1 MTRIIVASKEG
12 LDVLQDG
19 QLNKV
24 VLNQPAI
31 IQIGVSQKD
40 IASMEKQGGSLIIH
54 LKNGETLVLENFFNE
69 ATNTTD
75 HSLVFPTEH
84 GKFVEAQFDAQGKVI
99 DYTGLNHVTDL
110 AYTST
115 SQPASTMAVD
125 DSPTFSMGNVLKAGL
140 AVLAAEG
147 LYLWAFDK
155 DDKDDSSSVPDL
167 IAPNQPTATLADDT
181 VTVTGKAE
189 ANAKIYI
196 QDAKGQILASGTVDS
211 NGNFTVKLDKPLVN
225 GEKVA
230 VIAQDAAGN
239 NSKATVVTGTKD
251 TIAPDAPQAQLNDD
265 GSILDGKTEA
275 NATVNVYDA
284 SGKLLGTVK
293 ANSEGIFSLKLTPPL
308 TSEAGGKVIAQ
319 DAAGNKSEATP
330 IFAGKDTIPPETPL
344 VEVNKE
350 GTVIEGKAEANAKVQ
365 IKDADGKV
373 IGTGM
378 ANAQGEFQITLS
390 SALKESQKAT
400 VIVEDTAGNTSKPL
414 EVTSGYD
421 TIAPDKPTAQVN
433 AEGTSVTGTAEPNAK
448 IEIKNSADK
457 VIGTGT
463 ADANGKFTITISPA
477 LTDSL
482 KGSVIAIDSSGNK
495 STALEIVGSDKDTI
509 PPEKPIF
516 NRVDNDNGTAVKQ
529 ITANSET
536 DDSTPKITVK
546 VESHATLTIYDNGV
560 AISIIKIGQVGA
572 NNLWS
577 FTLDKDLAVGKHTIT
592 LVQTDAAGLTS
603 EVSSPFT
610 FYVVAPKVAST
621 SEIVSSDVNEVVPS
635 VADSVGLNTLKL
647 VQTTTTNETT
657 SPQQKSVSLDDLLKS
672 SSTDTSDPIAKIL
685 SATDSKPVVN
695 EQSEVNNTASDATTN
710 LEQLLPNTT
719 SSALSTLLD
728 QTYSVV

>member
-19 QLNKV
+19 RLNKV

-125 DSPTFSMGNVLKAGL
+125 NDPSFSMGNVVKAGL

-155 DDKDDSSSVPDL
+155 DDKDDSPVDVPNT
-167 IAPNQPTATLADDT
+167 AKPTELKLADDA
-181 VTVTGKAE
+181 VTVTGNAE

-196 QDAKGQILASGTVDS
+196 KDLNGNVVASGNTDAS
-211 NGNFTVKLDKPLVN
+211 GNFTIKLDKPLTDGNKLNVFAQN
-225 GEKVA
+225 GGGKESTG
-230 VIAQDAAGN
+230 AAI
-239 NSKATVVTGTKD
+239 TGTKD
-251 TIAPDAPQAQLNDD
+251 TIAPDAPQAQLSED
-265 GSILDGKTEA
+265 GSILDGKAEPDA
-275 NATVNVYDA
+275 MVFIYDA
-284 SGKLLGTVK
+284 SGKLIDTTK
-293 ANSEGIFSLKLTPPL
+293 ANSDGKFSYKFTPPL
-308 TSEAGGKVIAQ
+308 TSEAGGKVVAV
-319 DAAGNKSEATP
+319 DKAGNESEPTK
-330 IFAGKDTIPPETPL
+330 IIAGKDTFAPDIPL

-350 GTVIEGKAEANAKVQ
+350 GTVVEGIAEANTKVQ
-365 IKDADGKV
+365 IKDANGKV
-373 IGTGM
+373 IGMGT

-400 VIVEDTAGNTSKPL
+400 IVVEDAAGNTSKPL
-414 EVTSGYD
+414 EISIDYD

-433 AEGTSVTGTAEPNAK
+433 AEGTSVTGTAEANAK
-448 IEIKNSADK
+448 IQITIGTK

-463 ADANGKFTITISPA
+463 ADANGKFTIAISPA
-477 LTDSL
+477 LTDN
-482 KGSVIAIDSSGNK
+482 KTAKVTAIDSAGN
-495 STALEIVGSDKDTI
+495 SSVASEVTGTKDTT
-509 PPEKPIF
+509 PPDKPSF
-516 NRVDNDNGTAVKQ
+516 SVYDDNGTTLKQ
-529 ITANSET
+529 ILVNSET
-536 DDSTPKITVK
+536 DDATPKFTVK

-560 AISIIKIGQVGA
+560 VISIITIGDLGK
-572 NNLWS
+572 NTTWS

-592 LVQTDAAGLTS
+592 LIQKDAAGLPS
-603 EVSSPFT
+603 EESSPFT

-621 SEIVSSDVNEVVPS
+621 SEVVSSDVNEVVPS
-635 VADSVGLNTLKL
+635 MVDSVGLNTLKL
-647 VQTTTTNETT
+647 AQTTTNETT
-657 SPQQKSVSLDDLLKS
+657 SQQQKSVSLDDLLKS

>member
-19 QLNKV
+19 RLNKV

-125 DSPTFSMGNVLKAGL
+125 NDPSFSMGNVVKAGL

-155 DDKDDSSSVPDL
+155 DDKDDSPVDVPNT
-167 IAPNQPTATLADDT
+167 AKPTELKLADDA

-196 QDAKGQILASGTVDS
+196 KDLNGNVVASGNTDAS
-211 NGNFTVKLDKPLVN
+211 GNFTIKLDKPLTDGNKLNVFAQN
-225 GEKVA
+225 GGGKESTG
-230 VIAQDAAGN
+230 AAI
-239 NSKATVVTGTKD
+239 TGTKD
-251 TIAPDAPQAQLNDD
+251 TIAPDAPQAQLSED
-265 GSILDGKTEA
+265 GSILDGKAEPDA
-275 NATVNVYDA
+275 MVFIYDA
-284 SGKLLGTVK
+284 SGKLIDTTK
-293 ANSEGIFSLKLTPPL
+293 ANSDGKFSYKFTPPL
-308 TSEAGGKVIAQ
+308 TSEAGGKVVAV
-319 DAAGNKSEATP
+319 DKAGNESEPTK
-330 IFAGKDTIPPETPL
+330 IIAGKDTFAPDIPL

-350 GTVIEGKAEANAKVQ
+350 GTVVEGIAEANTKVQ
-365 IKDADGKV
+365 IKDANGKV
-373 IGTGM
+373 IGMGT

-400 VIVEDTAGNTSKPL
+400 IVVEDAAGNTSKPL
-414 EVTSGYD
+414 EISIDYD

-433 AEGTSVTGTAEPNAK
+433 AEGTSVTGTAEANAK
-448 IEIKNSADK
+448 IQITIGTK

-463 ADANGKFTITISPA
+463 ADANGKFTIAISPV
-477 LTDSL
+477 LTDN
-482 KGSVIAIDSSGNK
+482 KTAKVTAIDSAGN
-495 STALEIVGSDKDTI
+495 SSVASEVTGTKDTT
-509 PPEKPIF
+509 PPDKPSF
-516 NRVDNDNGTAVKQ
+516 SVYDDNGTTLKQ
-529 ITANSET
+529 ILVNSET
-536 DDSTPKITVK
+536 DDATPKFTVK

-560 AISIIKIGQVGA
+560 VISIITIGDLGK
-572 NNLWS
+572 NTTWS

-592 LVQTDAAGLTS
+592 LIQKDAAGLPS
-603 EVSSPFT
+603 EESSPFT

-621 SEIVSSDVNEVVPS
+621 SEVVSSDVNEVVPS
-635 VADSVGLNTLKL
+635 MVDSVGLNTLKL
-647 VQTTTTNETT
+647 AQTTTNETT
-657 SPQQKSVSLDDLLKS
+657 SQQQKSVSLDDLLKS

>member
-75 HSLVFPTEH
+75 HSLVFPIEH

-155 DDKDDSSSVPDL
+155 DDKDDSPVDVPNT
-167 IAPNQPTATLADDT
+167 AKPTEVKLADDA

-196 QDAKGQILASGTVDS
+196 RDLNGNTIASSTADAS
-211 NGNFTVKLDKPLVN
+211 GNFTIKLDKPLTDGNKLNVFAQN
-225 GEKVA
+225 GGGKESTA
-230 VIAQDAAGN
+230 YSI
-239 NSKATVVTGTKD
+239 TGPKD
-251 TIAPDAPQAQLNDD
+251 TIAPDAPQAQLNED
-265 GSILDGKTEA
+265 GSILDGKTEPDA
-275 NATVNVYDA
+275 KVFIYDA
-284 SGKLLGTVK
+284 NDKLIDTVTASKEGK
-293 ANSEGIFSLKLTPPL
+293 FSYKFTPPL
-308 TSEAGGKVIAQ
+308 TGGKVVVI
-319 DAAGNKSEATP
+319 DTAGNESEATL
-330 IFAGKDTIPPETPL
+330 IFAGKDTIPPKVPL
-344 VEVNKE
+344 LEVNKE
-350 GTVIEGKAEANAKVQ
+350 GTVIEGKAEANAKIQ

-373 IGTGM
+373 IGTGT
-378 ANAQGEFQITLS
+378 ANAEGEFQITLS
-390 SALKESQKAT
+390 SALKDSQKAT
-400 VIVEDTAGNTSKPL
+400 VIVEDAAGNTSKPL
-414 EVTSGYD
+414 EIKSGYD
-421 TIAPDKPTAQVN
+421 TIAPDKPTAQIN
-433 AEGTSVTGTAEPNAK
+433 ADGTTVTGTTEANAK
-448 IEIKNSADK
+448 IQITIGTK

-477 LTDSL
+477 LTDNN
-482 KGSVIAIDSSGNK
+482 KANVTAIDGAGNSSETSQITG
-495 STALEIVGSDKDTI
+495 TKDTT
-509 PPEKPIF
+509 PPDRPVF
-516 NRVDNDNGTAVKQ
+516 NKLENDNGTNVKV

-536 DDSTPKITVK
+536 DDSTPKFTVK
-546 VESHATLTIYDNGV
+546 VEHNATLTIYDNGV
-560 AISIIKIGQVGA
+560 AISALTVGQVDA
-572 NNLWS
+572 NSYWS
-577 FTLDKDLAVGKHTIT
+577 FTLDKNLAIGKHTIT
-592 LVQTDAAGLTS
+592 LTQRDAAGFTS
-603 EVSSPFT
+603 EESTSFT

-621 SEIVSSDVNEVVPS
+621 SEVVSSDVNEVVSS

-647 VQTTTTNETT
+647 AQTTTNETT
-657 SPQQKSVSLDDLLKS
+657 SQQQKSVSLDDLLKS
-672 SSTDTSDPIAKIL
+672 SSTDASDPIAKIL

-695 EQSEVNNTASDATTN
+695 EQSEVNNTASDVTTN

-719 SSALSTLLD
+719 SSALSNLLD

>member
-155 DDKDDSSSVPDL
+155 DDKDDSSGPADIL
-167 IAPNQPTATLADDT
+167 APAAPTATVADDT

-196 QDAKGQILASGTVDS
+196 KDAAGNTVATGVADAS
-211 NGNFTVKLDKPLVN
+211 GNFTIKLDKPLAN
-225 GEKVA
+225 GNKLNILAE
-230 VIAQDAAGN
+230 DAAGN
-239 NSKATVVTGTKD
+239 ISKPGLVTGTKD
-251 TIAPDAPQAQLNDD
+251 TIAPDAPQAQLNED

-284 SGKLLGTVK
+284 SEKLLGTVK

-319 DAAGNKSEATP
+319 DAGGNKSEATP
-330 IFAGKDTIPPETPL
+330 IFAGKDTIPPAAPL
-344 VEVNKE
+344 IEVNKE
-350 GTVIEGKAEANAKVQ
+350 GTVVEGKTEANAKVQ

-373 IGTGM
+373 IGTGT

-400 VIVEDTAGNTSKPL
+400 IIVEDAAGNKSKPL
-414 EVTSGYD
+414 EVASGYD

-433 AEGTSVTGTAEPNAK
+433 ADGTSVTGTAEPNAK

-463 ADANGKFTITISPA
+463 ADANGKFTIAISPA

-482 KGSVIAIDSSGNK
+482 KGSVIATDSSGNK

-509 PPEKPIF
+509 PPAKPVL
-516 NRVDNDNGTAVKQ
+516 RGLDDDVGPLKGA
-529 ITANSET
+529 ITAGSET
-536 DDSTPKITVK
+536 DDAKPKFTVQ
-546 VESHATLTIYDNGV
+546 VEANATLTIYDNGV
-560 AISIIKIGQVGA
+560 AISILKVGQVDA
-572 NNLWS
+572 NKYWS
-577 FTLDKDLAVGKHTIT
+577 FMLDKDLALGKHTIT
-592 LVQTDAAGLTS
+592 FVQTDVAGLTS

-621 SEIVSSDVNEVVPS
+621 SEVVSSDVNEVVPS

-647 VQTTTTNETT
+647 AQTTTNETT
-657 SPQQKSVSLDDLLKS
+657 SQQQKSVSLDDLLKS
-672 SSTDTSDPIAKIL
+672 SSTDASDPIAKIL

-695 EQSEVNNTASDATTN
+695 EQSEVNNTASDVTTN

-719 SSALSTLLD
+719 SSALSNLLD

>member
-115 SQPASTMAVD
+115 SQPASTIAVD

-155 DDKDDSSSVPDL
+155 DDKDDSPVDIS
-167 IAPNQPTATLADDT
+167 APAAPTATVADDT

-196 QDAKGQILASGTVDS
+196 KDAAGNTVATGVADAS
-211 NGNFTVKLDKPLVN
+211 GNFTIKLDKPLAN
-225 GEKVA
+225 GNKLNILAE
-230 VIAQDAAGN
+230 DAAGN
-239 NSKATVVTGTKD
+239 ISKPGLVTGTKD
-251 TIAPDAPQAQLNDD
+251 TIAPDAPQAQLSED
-265 GSILDGKTEA
+265 GSILDGKTEPDA
-275 NATVNVYDA
+275 KVFIYDA
-284 SGKLLGTVK
+284 NGNLIDTVK
-293 ANSEGIFSLKLTPPL
+293 ANSEGKFSYKFTPPL
-308 TSEAGGKVIAQ
+308 TSEAGGKVVAQ
-319 DAAGNKSEATP
+319 DAAENKSEATS
-330 IFAGKDTIPPETPL
+330 IFAGKDTIPPKVPL
-344 VEVNKE
+344 LEVNKE
-350 GTVIEGKAEANAKVQ
+350 GTVIEGKTEANAKVQ

-373 IGTGM
+373 IGTGT
-378 ANAQGEFQITLS
+378 ANAEGEFQITLS

-400 VIVEDTAGNTSKPL
+400 VIVEDAAGNTSKPL
-414 EVTSGYD
+414 EIKSGYD

-463 ADANGKFTITISPA
+463 ADANGKFIIAISPA
-477 LTDSL
+477 LTDN
-482 KGSVIAIDSSGNK
+482 KTADVTAIDGAGNSSVAFQVTG
-495 STALEIVGSDKDTI
+495 TKDTT
-509 PPEKPIF
+509 PPDKPTF
-516 NRVDNDNGTAVKQ
+516 NRVDNDNGTTVKQ
-529 ITANSET
+529 ITPNSET
-536 DDSTPKITVK
+536 DDLTPKFTVK
-546 VESHATLTIYDNGV
+546 VEPNATLTIYDNGV
-560 AISIIKIGQVGA
+560 AISVLKVGQVDA
-572 NNLWS
+572 NSYWS
-577 FTLDKDLAVGKHTIT
+577 FTLDKNLAVGKHTIT
-592 LVQTDAAGLTS
+592 LIQKDAAGLPS
-603 EVSSPFT
+603 EESASFT

-621 SEIVSSDVNEVVPS
+621 SEVISSDVNEVIPS

-647 VQTTTTNETT
+647 AQTTTNETT
-657 SPQQKSVSLDDLLKS
+657 SQQQKSVSLDDLLKS
-672 SSTDTSDPIAKIL
+672 SSTDASDPIAKIL
-685 SATDSKPVVN
+685 STTDSRPVVN
-695 EQSEVNNTASDATTN
+695 EPSEVNNTASDVTTN

-719 SSALSTLLD
+719 SSALSNLLD

>member
-155 DDKDDSSSVPDL
+155 DDKDDSPVDNV
-167 IAPNQPTATLADDT
+167 APAAPTAAVGDDT
-181 VTVTGKAE
+181 VTVTGKSE

-196 QDAKGQILASGTVDS
+196 KDAAGNTVATGVADAS
-211 NGNFTVKLDKPLVN
+211 GNFTIKLDKPLAN
-225 GEKVA
+225 GNKLNILAE
-230 VIAQDAAGN
+230 DAAGN
-239 NSKATVVTGTKD
+239 ISKPGLVTGTKD
-251 TIAPDAPQAQLNDD
+251 TIAPDAPQAQLNED

-284 SGKLLGTVK
+284 SGTLLGTVK

-319 DAAGNKSEATP
+319 DAAENKSEATL
-330 IFAGKDTIPPETPL
+330 IFAGKDTIPPAAPL
-344 VEVNKE
+344 IEVNKE
-350 GTVIEGKAEANAKVQ
+350 GTVVEGKTEANAKVQ

-373 IGTGM
+373 IGTGT

-400 VIVEDTAGNTSKPL
+400 IIVEDAAGNKSKPL

-433 AEGTSVTGTAEPNAK
+433 AEGNSVTGTAEPNAK

-463 ADANGKFTITISPA
+463 ADANGKFTIAISPA

-482 KGSVIAIDSSGNK
+482 KGSVIATDSSGNK
-495 STALEIVGSDKDTI
+495 SDALEIVGSDKDTI
-509 PPEKPIF
+509 APEKPIF
-516 NRVDNDNGTAVKQ
+516 NRVDNDNGTTVKQ
-529 ITANSET
+529 IVANSET

-546 VESHATLTIYDNGV
+546 VESNATLTIYDNGV
-560 AISIIKIGQVGA
+560 PISIIKVGQVGV

-592 LVQTDAAGLTS
+592 LIQTDEAGLTS

-621 SEIVSSDVNEVVPS
+621 SEVVSSDVNEVVPS
-635 VADSVGLNTLKL
+635 VADSVGLNTVKL
-647 VQTTTTNETT
+647 AQTTTNETT
-657 SPQQKSVSLDDLLKS
+657 SPQQKSVALDDLLKS
-672 SSTDTSDPIAKIL
+672 SSTDASDPIAKIL

-695 EQSEVNNTASDATTN
+695 EQSEVNNTASDVTTN

-719 SSALSTLLD
+719 SSALSNLLD